1 MDDSTADAALS
12 RVVLVANQK
21 GGVGKSSIVAAVAGM
36 VARPKSR
43 VLVVDADPQGNVSR
57 LDLGTPGDRG
67 RSLAMGLQYAEPI
80 EPVHEVRP
88 GLDVIP
94 GGPLLSVLAAAAAT
108 TGVSLA
114 DNLRQTLADLCSRRE
129 YGLVLIDSGPGDAT
143 ILDAL
148 LATARYL
155 VVPSSDDSASL
166 EGVELLANRYLRARK
181 AGAQV
186 ELLGVVLFNANIR
199 ATTRNQLVLESIDQ
213 MLEGSGASRFASI
226 IRSDKAAAIDLRALS
241 LTPKEL
247 VEAAAGARKSRLS
260 ALRSGRSPAGER
272 LWSRDPAGLATD
284 YQELSRE
291 LLRRIADRERV
302 GV

>member
-1 MDDSTADAALS
+1 MDDSSVDAALS

-80 EPVHEVRP
+80 EPVREVRP

-114 DNLRQTLADLCSRRE
+114 DNLRETLSDLCARE
-129 YGLVLIDSGPGDAT
+129 DYGLVLIDSGPGDAT

-166 EGVELLANRYLRARK
+166 EGVELLATRYLRARK

-199 ATTRNQLVLESIDQ
+199 ATTRNQLVLDSIDQ
-213 MLEGSGASRFASI
+213 MLEGSGATRFTSI

-247 VEAAAGARKSRLS
+247 VGAAAGARKSRLS
-260 ALRSGRSPAGER
+260 ALRSGHSPTGER

-291 LLRRIADRERV
+291 LLRRIAERERV

>member
-1 MDDSTADAALS
+1 MDDSSVDAALS

-80 EPVHEVRP
+80 EPVREVRP

-114 DNLRQTLADLCSRRE
+114 DNLRETLSDLCARE
-129 YGLVLIDSGPGDAT
+129 DYGLVLIDSGPGDAT

-166 EGVELLANRYLRARK
+166 EGVELLATRYLRARK

-213 MLEGSGASRFASI
+213 MLEGSGATRFTSI

-247 VEAAAGARKSRLS
+247 VGAAAGARKSRLS
-260 ALRSGRSPAGER
+260 ALRSGHSPTGER

-291 LLRRIADRERV
+291 LLRRIAERERV

>member
-1 MDDSTADAALS
+1 LSDLTSDDLA

-21 GGVGKSSIVAAVAGM
+21 GGVGKSSIVAATAGM

-43 VLVVDADPQGNVSR
+43 VLVIDADPQGNVSR

-67 RSLAMGLQYAEPI
+67 RALAMALQYAEPF
-80 EPVHEVRP
+80 EPVRDVRA

-94 GGPLLSVLAAAAAT
+94 GGPLLSGLAAAAAT

-114 DNLRQTLADLCSRRE
+114 ENLRQTLTELCSREE
-129 YGLVLIDSGPGDAT
+129 YALVLIDSGPGDAT

-155 VVPSSDDSASL
+155 VVPSSDDAASL
-166 EGVELLANRYLRARK
+166 EGVELLARRYLRARQS
-181 AGAQV
+181 GAQV
-186 ELLGVVLFNANIR
+186 ELLGVVLFNANLR
-199 ATTRNQLVLESIDQ
+199 ATTRNQMVLDSIDQ
-213 MLEGSGASRFASI
+213 MLDGSGASRFETI
-226 IRSDKAAAIDLRALS
+226 IRSDKAAAIDLRARS

-247 VEAAAGARKSRLS
+247 VAEAAGERRSRLS
-260 ALRSGRSPAGER
+260 ALRSGHSPTGER

-284 YQELSRE
+284 YQDLSRE
-291 LLRRIADRERV
+291 ILRRIADRESV

>member
-1 MDDSTADAALS
+1 MDDSSVDAALS

-80 EPVHEVRP
+80 EPVREVRP

-114 DNLRQTLADLCSRRE
+114 DNLRETLSDLCARE
-129 YGLVLIDSGPGDAT
+129 DYGLVLIDSGPGDAT

-166 EGVELLANRYLRARK
+166 EGVELLATRYLRARK

-213 MLEGSGASRFASI
+213 MLEGSGATRFTSI

-247 VEAAAGARKSRLS
+247 VGAAAGARKSRLS
-260 ALRSGRSPAGER
+260 ALRSGHSPTGER
-272 LWSRDPAGLATD
+272 LWSRDPAGLAND

-291 LLRRIADRERV
+291 LLRRIAEVERV